1 MANIFKYGYGLL
13 GLNQED
19 LYAMD
24 CEEFLER
31 VEGCLSWQQ
40 DRLFNYDKPL
50 QDSLL
55 DYLAWFSANIMHS
68 SGNFKKGTNPDEIR
82 KGFYLSEQEIKEEQS
97 KDKVKDVKA
106 EKEKLA
112 RIFNLDVES

>member
-1 MANIFKYGYGLL
+1 
-13 GLNQED
+13 
-19 LYAMD
+19 MD
-24 CEEFLER
+24 SEEFLER
-31 VEGCLSWQQ
+31 VEGNLLWQD

-68 SGNFKKGTNPDEIR
+68 SGNFKKGTSADDLR
-82 KGFYLSEQEIKEEQS
+82 RGFYQSEQELKEEEN
-97 KDKVKDVKA
+97 KDKAVDVKT

-112 RIFNLDVES
+112 KIFNLGGNAEGEDVAEKAIK